1 MWSGEWRV
9 SAREILRK
17 INTKAAISGK
27 LLASELE
34 QRRLAGETKI
44 RGGEMTLRTPIN
56 FVNLHPSCNHRRA
69 MLPL

>member
-1 MWSGEWRV
+1 MEWRV
-9 SAREILRK
+9 SAREILHK

-44 RGGEMTLRTPIN
+44 RGAEMTLEELQSI
-56 FVNLHPSCNHRRA
+56 L
-69 MLPL
+69 